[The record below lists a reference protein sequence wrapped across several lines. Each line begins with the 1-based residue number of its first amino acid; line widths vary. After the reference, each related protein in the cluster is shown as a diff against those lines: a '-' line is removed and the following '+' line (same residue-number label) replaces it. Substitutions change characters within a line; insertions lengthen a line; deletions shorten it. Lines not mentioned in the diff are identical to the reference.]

1 MRSFENDRTYKLFG
15 FFIKTGREKKG
26 LYQREVAALIGL
38 SQAYYSQIESGTR
51 QVSLPL
57 ALSIC
62 SVLNLDFID
71 FLKMVRPAPRRKTE
85 ETPTE

>member
-1 MRSFENDRTYKLFG
+1 MKKSESDRTYKLFG
-15 FFIKTGREKKG
+15 FFVRTAREKTG
-26 LYQREVAALIGL
+26 LYQREVAALVGL

-51 QVSLPL
+51 QINLPL

-62 SVLNLDFID
+62 SVLNLDFND

-85 ETPTE
+85 ETHPE